1 MSSLLSRPITPATRR
16 VILTPAPVRD
26 DPRVRRYRL
35 ARVALEAP
43 REGRPGRRE

>member
-1 MSSLLSRPITPATRR
+1 MTSLLSRPLTPAARR

-35 ARVALEAP
+35 ARVALETP
-43 REGRPGRRE
+43 RGTRAGRRE